1 VISHSTTFTIDLVRQ
16 RQDEVRRQ
24 VRGLRDRKRSR

>member
-1 VISHSTTFTIDLVRQ
+1 MFSHTVTMTLVQQ

-24 VRGLRDRKRSR
+24 VRSLRGRKHR